1 MNKLLPV
8 LALVGASLT
17 ALPASLLAQTFPN
30 RPMKM
35 IVPVAPGGGTDL
47 SARGFARAMAA
58 KFGQSVVVENRTG
71 ANHTIGTNAL
81 AKSEPDGYT
90 IGIVTSG
97 FAISAATD
105 KTLPYNPRKDLA
117 PLLLFG
123 DQPLVLI
130 VGAHVPA
137 TNAQEFLQLA
147 RSKPGAVTLGS
158 SGEDTLLANNLL
170 RSLAK
175 ADIVTVDYKGSGQI
189 MIDTLGGTVSGMIT
203 SFAAARPQMAAAKIR
218 AIAVTTRT
226 RAAQAPDIPTLNES
240 IAPGYDVTSW
250 YAIMAPAGVP
260 RDIQTILNRELIAA
274 MDTPDM
280 KELLARILVRPI
292 AEPLDRTQERLTR
305 EFNNWEAIVKAAGP
319 RQ

>member
-1 MNKLLPV
+1 MKKLLPI
-8 LALVGASLT
+8 LAVAAASLT
-17 ALPASLLAQTFPN
+17 ALPTSLLAQAYPN
-30 RPMKM
+30 RAMKM

-47 SARGFARAMAA
+47 AARGFAKALSA

-81 AKSEPDGYT
+81 AKSDPDGYT

-137 TNAQEFLQLA
+137 TNAQEFVQLA

-175 ADIVTVDYKGSGQI
+175 ADIVNVDYKGSGQI
-189 MIDTLGGTVSGMIT
+189 MIDTLGGNVSGMIT
-203 SFAAARPQMAAAKIR
+203 SFAAARPQMAAGKIR

-226 RAAQAPDIPTLNES
+226 RAAQAPDIPTLNET

-250 YAIMAPAGVP
+250 YAIMAPAAVP
-260 RDIQTILNRELIAA
+260 KDIQATLNRELIAA
-274 MDTPDM
+274 MDTQDM
-280 KELLARILVRPI
+280 KDLFARILVRPI
-292 AEPLDRTQERLTR
+292 AEPLDKTQERLTR
-305 EFNNWEAIVKAAGP
+305 EFNNWESIVKTAGP